1 MPKRDI
7 PDHLRNLDFSHFTDA
22 EIMEHFNYR
31 CQISGSTYEVALH
44 HLNFQS
50 QGGVNGP
57 RIPLAKQYHDRLHT
71 NAAFRDKWEL
81 KLFKIAEVFYL
92 LKTQEK
98 LF

>member
-1 MPKRDI
+1 MKREI
-7 PDHLRNLDFSHFTDA
+7 PENLKNLDFSRFTDA

-44 HLNFQS
+44 HLVFQS

-57 RIPLAKQYHDRLHT
+57 RIPLARQYHDRLHSDP
-71 NAAFRDKWEL
+71 AFRDKWEL
-81 KLFKIAEVFYL
+81 KLFKIAEVFYI
-92 LKTQEK
+92 LKTQVK